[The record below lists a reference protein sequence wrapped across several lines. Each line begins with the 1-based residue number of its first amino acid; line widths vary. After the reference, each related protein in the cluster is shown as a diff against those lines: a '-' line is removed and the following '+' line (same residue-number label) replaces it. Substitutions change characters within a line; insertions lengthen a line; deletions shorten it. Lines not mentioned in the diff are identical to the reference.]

1 MDKVTED
8 EISDTVLYRNLYT
21 NILSQQ
27 INAENR
33 LFRLIMAREGQ
44 DKTFDKHLAEVRARV
59 EKDRIR
65 IQKLG
70 ERLVLME
77 KKEMQVVLKGES
89 TCPTEIEYT
98 GGEGVFL
105 GIIGLIVD
113 ISRTNVAIVGS
124 G

>member
-1 MDKVTED
+1 
-8 EISDTVLYRNLYT
+8 
-21 NILSQQ
+21 
-27 INAENR
+27 
-33 LFRLIMAREGQ
+33 MAREGQ

-89 TCPTEIEYT
+89 TCPTEIDRIYWR
-98 GGEGVFL
+98 GR
-105 GIIGLIVD
+105 GI
-113 ISRTNVAIVGS
+113 S
-124 G
+124 GYKANNGHIPN